1 LSVILGVETI
11 LSSQTRGLLCPFLGR
26 VILMQAAEQLFNEGL
41 RHTKALIYH
50 RPGKTWIWGG
60 AKLLPDEIIGELK
73 QRGITITRRTLLNW
87 EKAGLV
93 PEATRGSYGQGG
105 GKWADYPEETIP
117 AAMTAYLLKEVYQLK
132 NADIAEARKGF
143 FEGKPA
149 FFKDTYGRYYTKL
162 EPGKQDFTSLLQ
174 TAHEEAE
181 GFKNAEHTLEVFR
194 RHGRGEV
201 RTLKEL
207 FTWLENKDGDK

>member
-1 LSVILGVETI
+1 MISLHQEN
-11 LSSQTRGLLCPFLGR
+11 TRDNSRLVKRKHRHRLKPR
-26 VILMQAAEQLFNEGL
+26 VKGE
-41 RHTKALIYH
+41 IY
-50 RPGKTWIWGG
+50 PVKVVGNVN
-60 AKLLPDEIIGELK
+60 PDEVVRELAK
-73 QRGITITRRTLLNW
+73 RGVPIHRKTLLRW
-87 EKAGLV
+87 EQAGLV
-93 PEATRGSYGQGG
+93 PEAKRRALGQGKG
-105 GKWADYPEETIP
+105 WETNYPAELIP
-117 AAMTAYLLKEVYQLK
+117 EALTAYLLKEVYQLK

>member
-1 LSVILGVETI
+1 
-11 LSSQTRGLLCPFLGR
+11 
-26 VILMQAAEQLFNEGL
+26 M
-41 RHTKALIYH
+41 
-50 RPGKTWIWGG
+50 
-60 AKLLPDEIIGELK
+60 LPDEIIGELK

-143 FEGKPA
+143 FEGRPA
-149 FFKDTYGRYYTKL
+149 FFKDTYGYYYLKM
-162 EPGKQDFTSLLQ
+162 EPEKNFPSLLNS
-174 TAHEEAE
+174 AKDEAE
-181 GFKNAEHTLEVFR
+181 GLINAEYTLQLFRERGHREVK
-194 RHGRGEV
+194 
-201 RTLKEL
+201 TMKEL
-207 FTWLENKDGDK
+207 FALLENTEKNK